1 DKSEEKAKQIL
12 ETASVAGR
20 EFSRSLLQKLTT
32 DEAGLLRSLELL
44 KELGLIQQVSVLPE
58 AVYKF
63 RHPLIQETAYQG
75 LLAHERKGLHGA
87 VGESLEALYPDRLEE
102 HFDALAHHFSVAEKW
117 DKSVHYGRAAAKKA
131 MELGDFAVALTQLE
145 RVEDWLN
152 KLPQKADIQNIMVD
166 LLLEQ
171 ERLCETLGD
180 REQQEALLARA
191 LSTLHGTKDRHL
203 MSE

>member
-1 DKSEEKAKQIL
+1 
-12 ETASVAGR
+12 
-20 EFSRSLLQKLTT
+20 
-32 DEAGLLRSLELL
+32 
-44 KELGLIQQVSVLPE
+44 
-58 AVYKF
+58 
-63 RHPLIQETAYQG
+63 
-75 LLAHERKGLHGA
+75 
-87 VGESLEALYPDRLEE
+87 
-102 HFDALAHHFSVAEKW
+102 VAEKW

-203 MSE
+203 MSEVYRRKAELFTLIGRFRESEEAANQSLQVSHELADLHSERNAHRSKGFLFWNQGRQEEAVSELEHALR